1 MIAVAASVPAVWSS
15 AVLSHAALG
24 VLLGGGIGA
33 GICLMLWA
41 LPRWGAMTLDRRIA
55 PYIRDVADPLG
66 LTPLTPPVRWR
77 TLAPA
82 LAARIGGSEA
92 LTARLRRAGRHTEP
106 AAFRLRQLGWAVGGI
121 AAGAVIAVG
130 TTLVGAGSPGTALL
144 PVVTGAAAAA
154 VPELRLSRAVRAR
167 AARVTEELPTI
178 LEFLALCLAAG
189 ESVFD
194 AIRRV
199 AAIGQGELI
208 TLLRG
213 AVVEVG
219 TGSSLAD
226 ALRTVG
232 RDAQVPAVARS
243 IDQIVAAIER
253 GAPLAQVLQAQAQD
267 AQEDAK
273 RVLIEQAGRKEIA
286 MLFPLVFLILPLS
299 VLIAIFPGVL
309 MLRLGL

>member
-1 MIAVAASVPAVWSS
+1 MMASVAGSGLISYAAV
-15 AVLSHAALG
+15 G
-24 VLLGGGIGA
+24 VLLGGGLGV

-55 PYIRDVADPLG
+55 PYIRDIADPLG
-66 LTPLTPPVRWR
+66 LTPLTPSTRWNSWG
-77 TLAPA
+77 PS
-82 LAARIGGSEA
+82 LAARIGGADA
-92 LTARLRRAGRHTEP
+92 LDARLRRAGRPPEAT
-106 AAFRLRQLGWAVGGI
+106 AFRLRQLGWALGGL
-121 AAGAVIAVG
+121 AGGAVLAVAV
-130 TTLVGAGSPGTALL
+130 TLAGGGNPGLSVL
-144 PVVTGAAAAA
+144 PVVAGVATGAI
-154 VPELRLSRAVRAR
+154 PELRLSQAVRAR
-167 AARVTEELPTI
+167 AQRVAEELPTI

-199 AAIGQGELI
+199 AAIGHGDLVE
-208 TLLRG
+208 LLRH

-226 ALRTVG
+226 ALRSVG

-267 AQEDAK
+267 AQEEAK

-309 MLRLGL
+309 MLRLGI

>member
-1 MIAVAASVPAVWSS
+1 MIDAV
-15 AVLSHAALG
+15 VLSQAAVG
-24 VLLGGGIGA
+24 VLLGGALGI
-33 GICLMLWA
+33 GICLVLWA
-41 LPRWGAMTLDRRIA
+41 VPRWGAVSLDRRIA

-66 LTPLTPPVRWR
+66 LTPLTPPTRWR
-77 TLAPA
+77 AWAPA
-82 LAARIGGSEA
+82 LAARVGGSDA
-92 LTARLRRAGRHTEP
+92 LELRLRRAGRAP
-106 AAFRLRQLGWAVGGI
+106 GAAAFRLRQLGWGLAGL
-121 AAGAVIAVG
+121 AAGAVVAVAV
-130 TTLVGAGSPGTALL
+130 TLAGAPTPGVALL
-144 PVVTGAAAAA
+144 PLVAGAAAAA
-154 VPELRLSRAVRAR
+154 VPELALGRAVRAR
-167 AARVTEELPTI
+167 AQRVTEELPTI
-178 LEFLALCLAAG
+178 LEFLALCLSAG

-199 AAIGQGELI
+199 AAIGQGDLVS
-208 TLLRG
+208 LLRG

-226 ALRTVG
+226 ALRVVG
-232 RDAQVPAVARS
+232 RDAHVPAVARS

-309 MLRLGL
+309 MLRLGW

>member
-1 MIAVAASVPAVWSS
+1 MIDAV
-15 AVLSHAALG
+15 VLSQAAFG
-24 VLLGGGIGA
+24 VLLGGALGA
-33 GICLMLWA
+33 GICLILWA
-41 LPRWGAMTLDRRIA
+41 MPRWGAVSLDRRIA

-66 LTPLTPPVRWR
+66 LTPLTPPTRWHAW
-77 TLAPA
+77 APA
-82 LAARIGGSEA
+82 LAARVGGSDA
-92 LTARLRRAGRHTEP
+92 LELRLRRAGRAP
-106 AAFRLRQLGWAVGGI
+106 GAGAFRLRQLGWGLAGL
-121 AAGAVIAVG
+121 AAGAVVAVAV
-130 TTLVGAGSPGTALL
+130 TLAGAPTPGVALL
-144 PVVTGAAAAA
+144 PLVAGVAAAA
-154 VPELRLSRAVRAR
+154 VPELALGRAVRAR
-167 AARVTEELPTI
+167 AQRVTEELPTI
-178 LEFLALCLAAG
+178 LEFLALCLSAG

-199 AAIGQGELI
+199 AAIGQGDLVS
-208 TLLRG
+208 LLRG

-226 ALRTVG
+226 ALRMVG
-232 RDAQVPAVARS
+232 RDAHVPAVARS

-309 MLRLGL
+309 MLRLGW